1 MNVDAPNNNI
11 VSENLSFL
19 CDLYLIFGLHVVFP
33 FLDLVHVLIKLAQ
46 SHDVFVCNFINV
58 VKVCQL
64 ELYNLYF
71 DSYTKF
77 DDIFDE
83 LNVLEKLIGKNMPMS

>member
-1 MNVDAPNNNI
+1 
-11 VSENLSFL
+11 
-19 CDLYLIFGLHVVFP
+19 LILGLHVIFS

-46 SHDVFVCNFINV
+46 SHDVFVCNFIIV

-77 DDIFDE
+77 DDVFNE
-83 LNVLEKLIGKNMPMS
+83 LSVLEKLIGKNMPMN